1 MKRSAFQMPLLLA
14 VSLVMMSLP
23 ALHAEARCPA
33 NVAGVS
39 PRFVRRTLIVIPVK
53 INQAGPFDF
62 MVDTGS
68 QINVVDPSLASQ
80 LGLKPQGVVGLVSVA
95 SYAHTSIAVLDT
107 LEAASHMVERPLV
120 LIQDLA
126 PFQAAD
132 SRIRGVLGVNFLA
145 HFDFFID
152 YQHKLLCL
160 DDTRMMRDELRG
172 EHIPLVAPQHPENEL
187 PFTQRLVIPVH
198 LSGAGSRQV
207 LLQLDSGSD
216 GPILYASRETT
227 KLRLLE
233 SATLRGSNV
242 SQLQRAFAVLPPQ
255 EMRIGTRTLDPISF
269 VTPVSVAKDM
279 PTHEEDGLLP
289 TLLFQRIYI
298 SAADGYVIFD
308 PH

>member
-1 MKRSAFQMPLLLA
+1 
-14 VSLVMMSLP
+14 
-23 ALHAEARCPA
+23 
-33 NVAGVS
+33 
-39 PRFVRRTLIVIPVK
+39 
-53 INQAGPFDF
+53 
-62 MVDTGS
+62 
-68 QINVVDPSLASQ
+68 
-80 LGLKPQGVVGLVSVA
+80 
-95 SYAHTSIAVLDT
+95 
-107 LEAASHMVERPLV
+107 MVERPLV

-160 DDTRMMRDELRG
+160 DDTRMMRDEVRG

-187 PFTQRLVIPVH
+187 PFTQRLVISVH

-216 GPILYASRETT
+216 GPILYASRETA

-233 SATLRGSNV
+233 SATRRGSNV
-242 SQLQRAFAVLPPQ
+242 SQLQRAFAGLPPQ
-255 EMRIGTRTLDPISF
+255 EMRIGSRTLGHISF
-269 VTPVSVAKDM
+269 VTPARVAKDM
-279 PTHEEDGLLP
+279 PAQDEDGLLP

-308 PH
+308 PR